1 MASAD
6 LQTTENMSMAKKQ
19 DLKITKVQNH
29 VCATGLTNDR
39 TTILSIIEAKKYLS
53 VLSKVN
59 AKPK

>member
-1 MASAD
+1 
-6 LQTTENMSMAKKQ
+6 MAKKQ

-29 VCATGLTNDR
+29 VFATGLTNDR

-53 VLSKVN
+53 VLSEVN